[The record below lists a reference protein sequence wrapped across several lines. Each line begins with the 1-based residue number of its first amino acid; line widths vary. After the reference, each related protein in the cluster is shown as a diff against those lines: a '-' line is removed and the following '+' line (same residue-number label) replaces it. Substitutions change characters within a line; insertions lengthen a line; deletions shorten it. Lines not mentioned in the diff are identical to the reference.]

1 MKTAE
6 LALSVVIAATLA
18 ACASQRTITVQ
29 EYHIT
34 NTAERCAGRTAC
46 ADVPAP
52 GECVIF
58 VNAHRATEADY
69 GAAVRKCW
77 EGRV

>member
-6 LALSVVIAATLA
+6 LALSVVIACILA

-34 NTAERCAGRTAC
+34 NTDQRCNGKTAC
-46 ADVPAP
+46 SDEEVR
-52 GECVIF
+52 GLRV
-58 VNAHRATEADY
+58 RA
-69 GAAVRKCW
+69 W
-77 EGRV
+77 H